1 MSRMTKNWFRAV
13 IVIISG
19 VVIAGNGTLA
29 MAQEESSALE
39 EVIVTAQKREQDL
52 QVVPI
57 AITVID
63 AETLRFNNLSSL
75 EEIAE
80 RTPNFVMTS
89 VNPAEPNFYIRGIG
103 TEGLN
108 SNAAGDASV
117 VMFVDGVYVGRA
129 GGSNMDMYDLA
140 RIEILRGPQ
149 GTLFGK
155 NAVGGLIHL
164 VSARPTEEFDAR
176 MQATVGNLNRLDFR
190 GMASGPISDSVSG
203 KIAFSSRT
211 RDGFVLNET
220 TGTETHNEN
229 VQSVRGALLF
239 KPNEDVDILISA
251 DLTQQDEKGKPRT
264 NLCNVPTYAGPRCIG
279 INPDPLIVNA
289 VTDGHLDRDVWGISA
304 QIDWQTGIG
313 MLTSITAYREAEI
326 DFEDAFFSNPVSSTQ
341 IESIN
346 RNVEESDQFTQ
357 ELRLASTA
365 VDNRL
370 NWVVGLY
377 YLKENVKRDEMLD
390 QRFGALAPFLAGQ
403 ASWPQDVTTES
414 IALFAQ
420 LDFAITEKLTLTVGG
435 RQTSEEKDVLLGAR
449 LISGGSPPPWNQDY
463 LVSAKEDWSEFT
475 PKIVLDYTVNDD
487 LMFYGSASKGFKSGG
502 FQGTASTPESAETPY
517 DPETAWAYEL
527 GGKSEWLENRLRINV
542 ALFQIDHKDLQI
554 SELIPA
560 CCIVI
565 GNAADAETK
574 GVEIEFVLAPAP
586 GLEFTGSYSYLKAE
600 FTDFAEGATAD
611 NTGNT
616 LPRSPKNSWY
626 LGGDY
631 SWSMGNAGSA
641 RLHVDWSY
649 QDDIF
654 FEASNTPN
662 EVQEAYYMWNAR
674 LAFRD
679 PGDNWE
685 LTFWG
690 KNLGNELIKTH
701 IVAFP
706 LYGQELVIYQPE
718 RTYGLSLSWMMN

>member
-1 MSRMTKNWFRAV
+1 M
-13 IVIISG
+13 ICG
-19 VVIAGNGTLA
+19 LLIAGKATLTLA
-29 MAQEESSALE
+29 QDESSVLE
-39 EVIVTAQKREQDL
+39 EVTVTAQKREQNL
-52 QVVPI
+52 QDVPI
-57 AITVID
+57 AITVFD
-63 AETLRFNNLSSL
+63 AETLRFNDIANL

-108 SNAAGDASV
+108 SNAAGDPSV

-129 GGSNMDMYDLA
+129 GGSNLDMFDLE
-140 RIEILRGPQ
+140 RVEVLRGPQ

-155 NAVGGLIHL
+155 NAVGGLIHM
-164 VSARPTEEFDAR
+164 VSARPSEEFDAR
-176 MQATVGNLNRLDFR
+176 LQATVGNLNRLDFR
-190 GMASGPISDSVSG
+190 GMATGPISDSVSG
-203 KIAFSSRT
+203 KVAFSSRT

-239 KPNEDVDILISA
+239 KPNEDLDILISA
-251 DLTQQDEKGKPRT
+251 DITQQDQEGKPRT
-264 NLCNVPTYAGPRCIG
+264 NLCNVPTYAGPRCEG

-289 VTDGHLDRDVWGISA
+289 VTDGHLDREVWGALA

-313 MLTSITAYREAEI
+313 MLTSITAYREADV
-326 DFEDAFFSNPVSSTQ
+326 DFEDAFFSNPISSTQ

-357 ELRLASTA
+357 EFRLASTA
-365 VDNRL
+365 VDNRM

-377 YLKENVKRDEMLD
+377 YLKENVTRVEMLD
-390 QRFGALAPFLAGQ
+390 QRFAALAPFLEGQ
-403 ASWPQDVTTES
+403 AAWPQDVTTKS
-414 IALFAQ
+414 TALFAQ
-420 LDFAITEKLTLTVGG
+420 LDFAITEKLVLTVGG
-435 RQTSEEKDVLLGAR
+435 RQTWEEKDVLLGAK

-463 LVSAKEDWSEFT
+463 LVSTEEDWSEFT
-475 PKIVLDYTVNDD
+475 PKIVLDYSVNDN
-487 LMFYGSASKGFKSGG
+487 LMFYGSAANGFKSGG
-502 FQGTASTPESAETPY
+502 FQGTASTPESAATPY

-527 GGKSEWLENRLRINV
+527 GGKSQWLENQLRINV
-542 ALFQIDHKDLQI
+542 ALFQIDHKDLQV

-560 CCIVI
+560 CCVVI

-574 GVEIEFVLAPAP
+574 GVEIEFVLAPTP
-586 GLEFTGSYSYLKAE
+586 GLEFTGNYSYLKAE
-600 FTDFAEGATAD
+600 FTDFAEGASAD

-626 LGGDY
+626 LAGDY
-631 SWSMGNAGSA
+631 NWSMGNFGSA
-641 RLHVDWSY
+641 RIHVDWSY

-662 EVQEAYYMWNAR
+662 EVQEAYHLWNAR
-674 LAFRD
+674 LAFMD
-679 PGDNWE
+679 PENNWE

-706 LYGQELVIYQPE
+706 PYSQELVIYQPE
-718 RTYGLSLSWMMN
+718 RTYGVSLTWMMN